1 MTRRGLR
8 TIGEGTLSF
17 AIVFPGQGSQSTGM
31 QARLAA
37 DYEEVRRTWSE
48 AGEALDLD
56 LWGIAQSGPDERLG
70 DTTITQPAMLA
81 AGVAAWRAWQG
92 AGGSRPAAMAGHS
105 LGEYTALVCADA
117 LPFGD
122 AVRLVRRRAELMQA
136 AVPVGQGAMAAVL
149 GLDDAVVVGVCRD
162 AAGDE
167 VVEAVNFNSP
177 GQVVIAGHRSAV
189 ERATERARTAG
200 AKRAVMLNV
209 SVPSHCRLMKP
220 AAAELARTLQAMDF
234 RAPSIPVLSNVD
246 VEVLDSAE
254 RICTALERQLYNPV
268 RWADIVRRFAADG
281 ITAVIECGPGKVLT
295 GLTRR
300 IDRSLEAVS
309 FDAPEAVAD
318 AVR

>member
-1 MTRRGLR
+1 M
-8 TIGEGTLSF
+8 SF
-17 AIVFPGQGSQSTGM
+17 AIVFPGQGSQSIGM

-37 DYEEVRRTWSE
+37 EYEGVRRTWSE

-56 LWGIAQSGPDERLG
+56 LWGIAQSGPEERLN

-81 AGVAAWRAWQG
+81 AGVAAWRVWQA
-92 AGGSRPAAMAGHS
+92 AGGSCPAAMAGHS

-117 LPFGD
+117 LPFAD

-136 AVPVGQGAMAAVL
+136 AVPAGQGAMAAVL
-149 GLDDAVVVGVCRD
+149 GLDDDAIIAVCRD

-177 GQVVIAGHRSAV
+177 GQVVIAGHRPAV
-189 ERATERARTAG
+189 ERAAEQAKAAG

-209 SVPSHCRLMKP
+209 SVPSHCRLMQP
-220 AAAELARTLQAMDF
+220 AAAQLARTLQAIDF
-234 RAPSIPVLSNVD
+234 AVPSVPIVSNVD
-246 VEVLDSAE
+246 VEVFD
-254 RICTALERQLYNPV
+254 TADGIRSGLERQLYRPV
-268 RWADIVRRFAADG
+268 RWADTVRRLAADG
-281 ITAVIECGPGKVLT
+281 VTAVVECGPGKVLA
-295 GLTRR
+295 GLTKR